1 MHSLTM
7 DGSELLKALMD
18 RDGLNSNSLAVKLRN
33 KSMQSH
39 VYRYLK
45 GIAKQPKLDTLRPI
59 ADHFGVPV
67 AAFYDSALAEQ
78 VAAEQGLIE
87 GAPATRV
94 PAQPRAALTEA
105 DQLADALE
113 VLTKALLKSDEN
125 ARIAVEPLLASMAN
139 EPEKAGQKS
148 RLILRLL
155 TTDTVQDTP
164 TENDRPGHI
173 SGDLG
178 ILDLGDRDNGR
189 SDRVAT
195 AEGRKR

>member
-1 MHSLTM
+1 M

-67 AAFYDSALAEQ
+67 AAFYDSTLAEQ

-87 GAPATRV
+87 GRV

-113 VLTKALLKSDEN
+113 VLTKALQKSDKN
-125 ARIAVEPLLASMAN
+125 ARIAVEPLLSSMAK
-139 EPEKAGQKS
+139 EPEEAGQKS

-195 AEGRKR
+195 ATGGRKR